1 MDDKKH
7 MKRYSTP
14 LIIREKQI
22 KTTLRY
28 HFTPARVAIINKST
42 NNKCWRGYAEKGTLP
57 TLWECKLAQLLQKTW
72 RLLRKLKNTTVIY
85 DTAISLPG
93 IYLDKTI
100 IQKDICT
107 SKFIAALFTIAM
119 TWKQPEPS

>member
-42 NNKCWRGYAEKGTLP
+42 NNKCWRGYAEKGTLLHCGSVNWP
-57 TLWECKLAQLLQKTW
+57 NYCGKHGGCSE
-72 RLLRKLKNTTVIY
+72 N
-85 DTAISLPG
+85 
-93 IYLDKTI
+93 
-100 IQKDICT
+100 
-107 SKFIAALFTIAM
+107 
-119 TWKQPEPS
+119 